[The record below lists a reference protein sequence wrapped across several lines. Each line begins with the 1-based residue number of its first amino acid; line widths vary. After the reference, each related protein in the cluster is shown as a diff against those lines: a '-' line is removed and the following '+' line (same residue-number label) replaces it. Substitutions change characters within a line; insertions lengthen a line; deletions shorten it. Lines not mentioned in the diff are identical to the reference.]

1 MVSIHGWDKSPLL
14 PAGSRVAVSRV
25 WPTGR
30 VKLEVS
36 FNRPSYLVNLS
47 PKGPVMSFDSS

>member
-1 MVSIHGWDKSPLL
+1 M
-14 PAGSRVAVSRV
+14 SRV

-47 PKGPVMSFDSS
+47 PKGPVMSLTLAEPVPDEG